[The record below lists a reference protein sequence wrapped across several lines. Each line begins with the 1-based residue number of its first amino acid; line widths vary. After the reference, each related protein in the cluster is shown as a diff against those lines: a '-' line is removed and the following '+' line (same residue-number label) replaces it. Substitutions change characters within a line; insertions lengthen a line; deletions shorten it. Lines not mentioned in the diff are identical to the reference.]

1 MGSAMKS
8 DRDAE
13 LALRREA
20 KAEKAAIDARLFDIH
35 RIACEQFALPDAR
48 EAVRHRAQSQVD
60 QWERGHLCSP
70 RYIAAWKRILG
81 LDPKDFQAEVL
92 RTDAEGV
99 ALRQNTPFGFLARR

>member
-1 MGSAMKS
+1 MKS

-20 KAEKAAIDARLFDIH
+20 KAEKAVIDARLFDIH

-60 QWERGHLCSP
+60 QWEQGHLCSP
-70 RYIAAWKRILG
+70 SYIAAWKRILG
-81 LDPKDFQAEVL
+81 LDPKDFKAEVL

-99 ALRQNTPFGFLARR
+99 ALRQNTPFGFLANGI